1 MGHDGLYT
9 ITRNMQSGINGDNS
23 SNKGATGQ
31 ALTSMVKIVNNGEDR
46 IMKWAQVA
54 YNSEAQTQS
63 ILLLPSHIPHS
74 DEQQWEY
81 GHGYVDPAIIIKD
94 DHLKHET
101 DEASFY
107 GGEEELSDPS

>member
-1 MGHDGLYT
+1 MDYIQLQGV
-9 ITRNMQSGINGDNS
+9 RFNMQSGINGVNS

-31 ALTSMVKIVNNGEDR
+31 ALASMVKIVNNGEDR

-107 GGEEELSDPS
+107 GGEEELSDAS